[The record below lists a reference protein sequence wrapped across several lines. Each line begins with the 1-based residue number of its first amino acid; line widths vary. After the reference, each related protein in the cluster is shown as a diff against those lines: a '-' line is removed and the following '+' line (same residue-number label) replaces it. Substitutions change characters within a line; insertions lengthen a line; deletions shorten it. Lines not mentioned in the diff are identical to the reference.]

1 MQNRNVKTLTVATLI
16 RIWASLSTDVLEPPI
31 LCSCPFSL
39 CIRSFQL
46 KILCITFFHL
56 KFNLATRPLDLDIV
70 SL

>member
-39 CIRSFQL
+39 CILSFQL
-46 KILCITFFHL
+46 EILLHFFIW